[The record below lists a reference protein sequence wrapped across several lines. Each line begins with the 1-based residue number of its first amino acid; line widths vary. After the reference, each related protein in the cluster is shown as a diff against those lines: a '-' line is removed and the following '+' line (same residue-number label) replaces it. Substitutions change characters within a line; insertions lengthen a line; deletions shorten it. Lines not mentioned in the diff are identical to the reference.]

1 MGASSTVPAREPAG
15 SSPTGPSHAGRSPR
29 FRFKKPGI
37 LPGFGISLGFA
48 VTYLSLIV
56 LIPLSAIFLK
66 TATMHWGRFVAT
78 VTSPR
83 VMASYRLTF
92 GASFLGAAIDAFF
105 GFIVAW
111 VLARY
116 RFPGKRIADA
126 MVDLPFALPTAVAG
140 ISLTSLYA
148 PNGWLGRYLV
158 PLGVNVV
165 FTRLGV
171 VVALTFVGLPFVVR
185 SVQPVIQE
193 LGSDVEEASASLGAN
208 SWQTFRHV
216 IFPTVLPALLTGFTL
231 AFARGLGEYGSVIF
245 ISGNMPMHTEI
256 TSLLIVSKLEQYDY
270 AGATAIASVMLVT
283 SFALLLLIN
292 GLQARTRKFEE
303 KP

>member
-1 MGASSTVPAREPAG
+1 MGASSTIPVRESAG
-15 SSPTGPSHAGRSPR
+15 GIRSNPLPGLKDR
-29 FRFKKPGI
+29 LPRFKKPGI

-48 VTYLSLIV
+48 ITYLSLIV
-56 LIPLSAIFLK
+56 LIPISAIFLK
-66 TATMHWGRFVAT
+66 AATMHWARFVAT

-92 GASFLGAAIDAFF
+92 GASFLSAAIDSVF

-116 RFPGKRIADA
+116 SFPGKRIADA
-126 MVDLPFALPTAVAG
+126 LVDLPFALPTAVAG
-140 ISLTSLYA
+140 ISLTSIYA
-148 PNGWLGRYLV
+148 PNGWLGRYLH
-158 PLGVNVV
+158 PLGIDVA

-171 VVALTFVGLPFVVR
+171 IVALTFIGLPFVVR
-185 SVQPVIQE
+185 SVQPVIQD
-193 LGSDVEEASASLGAN
+193 LGTDIEEASASLGAN
-208 SWQTFRHV
+208 SWQTFSRV
-216 IFPTVLPALLTGFTL
+216 LFPAVFPALLTGFTL

-283 SFALLLLIN
+283 SFALLMLIN
-292 GLQARTRKFEE
+292 ALQARARGFEVTR
-303 KP
+303 

>member
-1 MGASSTVPAREPAG
+1 MGTSSTLTARDVSGTPPAG
-15 SSPTGPSHAGRSPR
+15 PSPTTKTSR
-29 FRFKKPGI
+29 FRWRKPGI
-37 LPGFGISLGFA
+37 LPGFGLSLGFA
-48 VTYLSLIV
+48 VAYLSLIV

-66 TATMHWGRFVAT
+66 TATMDWAHFVAT
-78 VTSPR
+78 VTSSR

-92 GASFLGAAIDAFF
+92 GASFAAALIDAIF

-111 VLARY
+111 TLARY

-148 PNGWLGRYLV
+148 PEGWLGRYLQ
-158 PLGVNVV
+158 PLGIQVA
-165 FTRLGV
+165 FTRLGII
-171 VVALTFVGLPFVVR
+171 VALTFIGLPFVVR

-193 LGSDVEEASASLGAN
+193 LGSDVEEAAASLGA
-208 SWQTFRHV
+208 SGWQTFSRV
-216 IFPTVLPALLTGFTL
+216 IFPTVFPALLTGFTL

-245 ISGNMPMHTEI
+245 ISGNMPMRTEI
-256 TSLLIVSKLEQYDY
+256 TPLLIVSKLEQYDY

-283 SFALLLLIN
+283 SFALLVVIN
-292 GLQARTRKFEE
+292 SLQARTRRFEE
-303 KP
+303 KQ

>member
-1 MGASSTVPAREPAG
+1 MGALSSVPVREPAG
-15 SSPTGPSHAGRSPR
+15 DLRTRPLQTVRNQL
-29 FRFKKPGI
+29 RFKRPGI
-37 LPGFGISLGFA
+37 LPGFGISLGFT

-66 TATMHWGRFVAT
+66 AATMHWARFVET

-92 GASFLGAAIDAFF
+92 GASLLGAAIDSVF
-105 GFIVAW
+105 GFVVAW

-116 RFPGKRIADA
+116 SFPGKRIADA
-126 MVDLPFALPTAVAG
+126 LVDLPFALPTAVAG

-148 PNGWLGRYLV
+148 PNGWIGRYLH
-158 PLGVNVV
+158 PLGIDVV

-171 VVALTFVGLPFVVR
+171 VVALTFIGLPFVVR

-193 LGSDVEEASASLGAN
+193 LGSDVEEASASLGAS
-208 SWQTFRHV
+208 SWQTFSRV
-216 IFPTVLPALLTGFTL
+216 IFPTVFPALLTGFTL

-270 AGATAIASVMLVT
+270 AGATAIASVMLVV
-283 SFALLLLIN
+283 SFALLIVIN
-292 GLQARTRKFEE
+292 GLQSRSRSYRETR
-303 KP
+303 

>member
-1 MGASSTVPAREPAG
+1 MGAPFTTPVREPV
-15 SSPTGPSHAGRSPR
+15 GPSNADSWPMVKNRRSG
-29 FRFKKPGI
+29 FRKPGI

-66 TATMHWGRFVAT
+66 AATMHWARFVET

-92 GASFLGAAIDAFF
+92 GASFLGAAIDSVF
-105 GFIVAW
+105 GFLVAW

-116 RFPGKRIADA
+116 SFPGKRIADA
-126 MVDLPFALPTAVAG
+126 LVDLPFALPTAVAG
-140 ISLTSLYA
+140 IALTSLYA
-148 PNGWLGRYLV
+148 PNGWLGRYLH
-158 PLGVNVV
+158 PLGIDVV

-171 VVALTFVGLPFVVR
+171 VVALTFIGLPFVVR
-185 SVQPVIQE
+185 SVQPVIQD
-193 LGSDVEEASASLGAN
+193 LGSDVEEASASLGAT
-208 SWQTFRHV
+208 SWQTFSRV
-216 IFPTVLPALLTGFTL
+216 IFPAVFPALLTGFTL

-270 AGATAIASVMLVT
+270 AGATAIAAVMLVT
-283 SFALLLLIN
+283 SFILLMVIN
-292 GLQARTRKFEE
+292 GLQNRARSFEE
-303 KP
+303 TR